1 MLASGSHSVAGLIF
15 QKLPTLYLS
24 LGRNKLSKTR
34 LQSDFYRFPMPA
46 KKTKQK
52 WPPERIGFQSTS
64 IYFSIS
70 CIFLVLLL
78 FRLGQKKKN
87 EKRNRKKINQEK
99 RKRNDHVTRWDRF
112 KAALLQK
119 KETAAAA
126 ATITKIQRNVLVSDL
141 YGLVLTYVIISRA
154 IHTATRQGE
163 TIIISFLLFF
173 PLSLSLSLSFF
184 LFLLLSFFF
193 LSRQSRFNVVFKC
206 CLHSLGVITMWISK
220 QGLDSAQ
227 LIASVSATLTRLRAL
242 SQQPERNLM
251 EEPKSRGL
259 STDSISI
266 RILIRPFVINQAGI
280 SFFPESSPAGDD
292 RVTGTSA
299 SIRQPFPSFLRW
311 RRWIT
316 AEERQEW

>member
-1 MLASGSHSVAGLIF
+1 
-15 QKLPTLYLS
+15 
-24 LGRNKLSKTR
+24 
-34 LQSDFYRFPMPA
+34 MPW
-46 KKTKQK
+46 TKQIEQDKITVRFLSIPDASK

-163 TIIISFLLFF
+163 TIIYLLFHF
-173 PLSLSLSLSFF
+173 FFFFSLSLSLSLFLSLFIIIVF
-184 LFLLLSFFF
+184 LFEPA
-193 LSRQSRFNVVFKC
+193 
-206 CLHSLGVITMWISK
+206 ITF
-220 QGLDSAQ
+220 QC
-227 LIASVSATLTRLRAL
+227 
-242 SQQPERNLM
+242 
-251 EEPKSRGL
+251 
-259 STDSISI
+259 
-266 RILIRPFVINQAGI
+266 RIQML
-280 SFFPESSPAGDD
+280 
-292 RVTGTSA
+292 
-299 SIRQPFPSFLRW
+299 PSFPGCDNDVN
-311 RRWIT
+311 
-316 AEERQEW
+316 